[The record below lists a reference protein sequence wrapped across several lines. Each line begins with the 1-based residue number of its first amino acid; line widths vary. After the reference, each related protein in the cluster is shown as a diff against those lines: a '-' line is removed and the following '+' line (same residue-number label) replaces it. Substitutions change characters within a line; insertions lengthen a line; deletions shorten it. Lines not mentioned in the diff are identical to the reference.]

1 MHRASRIV
9 SSAVLGLAL
18 LGLSTVASA
27 QTVVNATSTS
37 AVPGGPRQIAGL
49 VALEL
54 AGRDLPSTPDF
65 EFVQSFFGYLPV
77 GAALDTDRHP
87 QWIGVTANV
96 WLCDHQDAAGWAAS
110 PTLVDVRG
118 SPQPIAFVGGGV
130 SANRFV
136 LDIGFL
142 SGQLP
147 LGLGLPLDV
156 VIDADGSG
164 TLSSGD
170 FIDGGGAKPGLW
182 LLYPTALAGVQAVTE
197 VLYSGGSFLG
207 QDLYYP
213 TDIANLGELPLVII
227 SHGNGHNYQWY
238 DHIGMHLASYGYVVM
253 SHQNNT
259 SPGVNSAATTTL
271 TNTEYLLA
279 NLATIAGGAL
289 AGHVDRHRIAWFGHS
304 RGGEG
309 VTIAYD
315 RIVDGVYT
323 PTNFALAD
331 IVFISSIAP
340 TDFLGSASANP
351 HGVPYHLWT
360 GGADSDVNGCADC
373 SICQTF
379 HLHERATG
387 PRSSISVHG
396 AGHGAFHNSN
406 SSGLFA
412 SGPCQLSRTEVNL
425 LVKAH
430 VLPLVEWYVKG
441 NPAAVECLWRP
452 FESFKSPG
460 VPTSSCVVVD
470 YMHRE
475 RASDRLVVDDF
486 QTNFDLA
493 LSSSGGA
500 VTFDVTNVSSGIL
513 DDTNTAF
520 TTSGGEAMNGMT
532 FSNSTSD
539 NTRGLVFDWSA
550 ADRSISFDLVP
561 ALSDVR
567 PFTHLSLRACQATRH
582 PLTVAELGDVVFTIR
597 LRDAFGAA
605 ALIPISVYGGGVEE
619 PYQRTGCG
627 IGAGWA
633 NEWETVRVPLGD
645 FARVAPSLDLANLVA
660 VDLLFGPS
668 SGSAQGRLGLDDLEF
683 VRN

>member
-1 MHRASRIV
+1 MHRAYRIV
-9 SSAVLGLAL
+9 CSASLGLTL
-18 LGLSTVASA
+18 LGLSTVAAA
-27 QTVVNATSTS
+27 QTVVNVSPNS
-37 AVPGGPRQIAGL
+37 ASPGGPRLIAGL
-49 VALEL
+49 VELEIAGREL
-54 AGRDLPSTPDF
+54 ATAPDF

-77 GAALDTDRHP
+77 GAALDTDVHP

-96 WLCDHQDAAGWAAS
+96 WLCDHKDAADWSSS

-118 SPQPIAFVGGGV
+118 SPQSIAFVAGGI
-130 SANRFV
+130 APNRFF

-142 SGQLP
+142 SGQVP

-156 VIDADGSG
+156 VIDTDGSG

-170 FIDGGGAKPGLW
+170 FIDGGALKPGLW
-182 LLYPTALAGVQAVTE
+182 LLYPTALAGVLPVTE

-213 TDIANLGELPLVII
+213 SGITTMGELPLVII

-259 SPGVNSAATTTL
+259 SPGVSSAATTTL

-289 AGHVDRHRIAWFGHS
+289 AGHIDRHRIAWFGHS

-323 PTNFALAD
+323 PVNFVRAD
-331 IVFISSIAP
+331 IVLISSIAP
-340 TDFLGSASANP
+340 TDFLGVASSNP
-351 HGVPYHLWT
+351 HGAPYHLWT

-373 SICQTF
+373 SLCQTF

-396 AGHGAFHNSN
+396 AGHGAFHNSS

-412 SGPCQLSRTEVNL
+412 TGPCLLTRADVNL

-441 NPAAVECLWRP
+441 NPAGVECLWRQWEN
-452 FESFKSPG
+452 FSSPG

-470 YMHRE
+470 LMHRE
-475 RASDRLVVDDF
+475 QASDRLVIDDF

-500 VTFDVTNVSSGIL
+500 VSSDVTNMASGIL
-513 DDTNTAF
+513 DDQNTAF
-520 TTSGGEAMNGMT
+520 TTSGSEAMNGMT

-539 NTRGLVFDWSA
+539 ATRGLVFDWTA

-567 PFTHLSLRACQATRH
+567 AYTHVSLRACQATRH
-582 PLTVAELGDVVFTIR
+582 ALTIAQLGDVDFTVR
-597 LRDAFGAA
+597 LRDAFGASA
-605 ALIPISVYGGGVEE
+605 EIPISVYGGGVEE
-619 PYQRTGCG
+619 PYQRTQCG
-627 IGAGWA
+627 TGAGWA

-645 FARVAPSLDLANLVA
+645 FARVVPSLDLSSLVA

-668 SGSAQGRLGLDDLEF
+668 HGSAQGRLGLDDLEF

>member
-1 MHRASRIV
+1 MHRAYRIV
-9 SSAVLGLAL
+9 SNVVLGLTVF
-18 LGLSTVASA
+18 GLATTASA
-27 QTVVNATSTS
+27 QNGVKATPTRASL
-37 AVPGGPRQIAGL
+37 GGPPQIAG
-49 VALEL
+49 VVTLEL
-54 AGRDLPSTPDF
+54 AGRELPTTPDF
-65 EFVQSFFGYLPV
+65 EFVQSFFGYLPIH
-77 GAALDTDRHP
+77 AALDTSAHP
-87 QWIGVTANV
+87 EWIGATANV
-96 WLCDHQDAAGWAAS
+96 WLCDHKDTAGWSAS

-118 SPQPIAFVGGGV
+118 APQSIAFVAGGV
-130 SANRFV
+130 APNRFV
-136 LDIGFL
+136 LDDGLL
-142 SGQLP
+142 SGQVP
-147 LGLGLPLDV
+147 IGLGVPLDV
-156 VIDADGSG
+156 VLDADGSG
-164 TLSSGD
+164 TLSAGD
-170 FIDGGGAKPGLW
+170 YIDGGGDDAGLW
-182 LLYPTALAGVQAVTE
+182 LLYPTALQGSLAVTE

-207 QDLYYP
+207 QDLYFP

-238 DHIGMHLASYGYVVM
+238 DHIGQHLASYGYVVM

-259 SPGVNSAATTTL
+259 NPGVASAATTTL

-289 AGHVDRHRIAWFGHS
+289 AGHIDRHRIAWFGHS

-323 PTNFALAD
+323 PTNFVRSD
-331 IVFISSIAP
+331 IVLISSIAP
-340 TDFLGSASANP
+340 TDFLGTASANP
-351 HGVPYHLWT
+351 HGAQYHLWT

-373 SICQTF
+373 TICQTF

-387 PRSSISVHG
+387 ARSSISVHG

-412 SGPCQLSRTEVNL
+412 AGPCQLTRADVNL

-430 VLPLVEWYVKG
+430 VLPLVEWYMKG

-452 FESFKSPG
+452 WESFKSPG
-460 VPTSSCVVVD
+460 TPTSSCVVVD

-475 RASDRLVVDDF
+475 HEADRLVVDDF

-500 VTFDVTNVSSGIL
+500 VNFDVTNVATGIL
-513 DDTNTAF
+513 DDGNTAF
-520 TTSGGEAMNGMT
+520 TALGADAMNGMT
-532 FSNSTSD
+532 FSNGATD
-539 NTRGLVFDWSA
+539 PTRGLVFDWSA
-550 ADRSISFDLVP
+550 SDREISFDLVP
-561 ALSDVR
+561 ALRDVR
-567 PFTHLSLRACQATRH
+567 GYTHVSLRACQATRH
-582 PLTVAELGDVVFTIR
+582 PLTIAELGDVTFSIR

-605 ALIPISVYGGGVEE
+605 AEIPIAVYGGGVEE

-627 IGAGWA
+627 TGAGWA
-633 NEWETVRVPLGD
+633 NEWETVRVPLRD
-645 FARVAPSLDLANLVA
+645 FARVVPSLDLSNLVA

-668 SGSAQGRLGLDDLEF
+668 RGSAQGRLGLDDLEF

>member
-1 MHRASRIV
+1 MQRAYRFV
-9 SSAVLGLAL
+9 QNAVLGLSC
-18 LGLSTVASA
+18 LGLSTAASSQNVVKVAGPAASVGSA
-27 QTVVNATSTS
+27 K
-37 AVPGGPRQIAGL
+37 RIAGV
-49 VALEL
+49 VATEL
-54 AGRDLPSTPDF
+54 AGRELPASPDF
-65 EFVQSFFGYLPV
+65 EFVQSFFGYLPIQ
-77 GAALDTDRHP
+77 AALDTNAHP

-96 WLCDHQDAAGWAAS
+96 WLCRHRDAAEWAAV

-118 SPQPIAFVGGGV
+118 APQSIAFVAGGV
-130 SANRFV
+130 AANRFV
-136 LDIGFL
+136 LDDGLL
-142 SGQLP
+142 SGQVRS
-147 LGLGLPLDV
+147 GLGRPLDV
-156 VIDADGSG
+156 VVDADGSG
-164 TLSSGD
+164 TLSAGD
-170 FIDGGGAKPGLW
+170 IIDGGGDDPGLW
-182 LLYPTALAGVQAVTE
+182 LLYPTALSGPLAVTE

-207 QDLYYP
+207 QDLYFP
-213 TDIANLGELPLVII
+213 TIIAEMGELPLVIV

-238 DHIGMHLASYGYVVM
+238 DHIGLHLASYGYVVM

-259 SPGVNSAATTTL
+259 TPGVGAAATTTL

-279 NLATIAGGAL
+279 NLGTIAGGAL

-309 VTIAYD
+309 ITIAYD

-323 PTNFALAD
+323 PTNFALSD
-331 IVFISSIAP
+331 IVLISSIAP
-340 TDFLGSASANP
+340 TDFQGTASANP
-351 HGVPYHLWT
+351 HGAPYHLWT

-387 PRSSISVHG
+387 PRSSISLHG

-406 SSGLFA
+406 TSGLFA
-412 SGPCQLSRTEVNL
+412 AGPCQLTRADVNS

-430 VLPLVEWYVKG
+430 VLPLVEWYMKG

-452 FESFKSPG
+452 WESFKSPG
-460 VPTSSCVVVD
+460 TPPGPCVVVD

-475 RASDRLVVDDF
+475 RAVDRLVVDDF

-500 VTFDVTNVSSGIL
+500 VSFDVTNVATGIL
-513 DDTNTAF
+513 DDANTAF
-520 TTSGGEAMNGMT
+520 TALGSDAMNGMT
-532 FSNSTSD
+532 FSNSASD
-539 NTRGLVFDWSA
+539 ATRGLVFDWSA
-550 ADRSISFDLVP
+550 EDREISFDLVP

-567 PFTHLSLRACQATRH
+567 DYTHVSLRACQATRH
-582 PLTVAELGDVVFTIR
+582 PLTIAELGDVTFTIR
-597 LRDAFGAA
+597 LRDAFGASA
-605 ALIPISVYGGGVEE
+605 EIPIAVYGGGVEE

-627 IGAGWA
+627 TGAGWA
-633 NEWETVRVPLGD
+633 NEWETVRVPLRD
-645 FARVAPSLDLANLVA
+645 FARVVPSLDLASLVA

-668 SGSAQGRLGLDDLEF
+668 RGSAQGRLGLDDLEF